1 MQAKEAIA
9 LSDGEWKLMNR
20 LWSASPQTV
29 PQLVRAMAQDTG
41 WSRATIFIMLG
52 RMEEKGAVRMEQDG
66 RAKRYYAAVPR
77 DQITAQETARFL
89 EKVYQGSLQMM
100 VSSMAGQ
107 NALSREDID
116 ELYEILRQ
124 AEQEAK
130 S

>member
-1 MQAKEAIA
+1 MQDKKPIA
-9 LSDGEWKLMNR
+9 LSDGEWKLMNQ
-20 LWSASPQTV
+20 LWTASPRTV
-29 PQLVRAMAQDTG
+29 SQLVQALAADTG

-52 RMEEKGAVRMEQDG
+52 RMEEKGAVRAEPDG
-66 RAKRYYAAVPR
+66 RGKRYYAAVPR
-77 DQITAQETARFL
+77 DQIAAQETARFL
-89 EKVYQGSLQMM
+89 DKVYQGSLQMM

-130 S
+130 A